1 MEYETL
7 DNHPRA
13 RSDDPITSHMAADDA
28 KELAKRH
35 ANAIL
40 LCLTNAG
47 PLGKDGIAKHTGING
62 VAVARRLPE
71 LERNGFARPTGKHVT
86 SNTGRQ
92 EREWAS
98 TAWLSKA

>member
-28 KELAKRH
+28 KALAKRH
-35 ANAIL
+35 SNMIL
-40 LCLTNAG
+40 LCLTTFG
-47 PLGKDGIAKHTGING
+47 PMGKDGIAQRTGITG

-71 LERNGFARPTGKHVT
+71 LQRNGFAQPTGKHVA

-98 TAWLSKA
+98 TAQLAKG